1 MIDIG
6 ASLIQGSVQRDL
18 VLASDTGSLR
28 RLLEASGL
36 AFRVLP
42 LNLEA
47 VATHQAVLKH
57 MEETDPAE
65 VAELLTRTKI
75 EEANARVPGALI
87 IGAHQV
93 VSIDGK
99 LLEEPKTIDAARDR
113 LFELRGKTHQLHSAV
128 ALAEE
133 GQITWTHVETAHLTM
148 RAFSTQF
155 VGRYLAA
162 VGLHVCDLP
171 GAYQL
176 DGVGLQLF
184 DRIRATIWRYSE
196 CRSFSCLLAFAR
208 VDLWLLEREAGSR
221 REPANWQPLGDDH
234 GFRTGT
240 KNARAP

>member
-36 AFRVLP
+36 AFRVSP

-57 MEETDPAE
+57 MEETDPAD

-133 GQITWTHVETAHLTM
+133 GQITWTITWTHVETAHLTM
-148 RAFSTQF
+148 RSFSTQF

-162 VGLHVCDLP
+162 VGLHVCDSP

-184 DRIRATIWRYSE
+184 DRIQGDY
-196 CRSFSCLLAFAR
+196 LAVLGVPILQLFAR
-208 VDLWLLEREAGSR
+208 LRQS
-221 REPANWQPLGDDH
+221 
-234 GFRTGT
+234 GFMAT
-240 KNARAP
+240 